1 MEDAKGAKREKKIFK
16 NLIGREGEE
25 RGDSEGGGPLGEGGP
40 VCLQSAQR
48 TMKNILPISTPLT
61 FRSFTSRINSARA
74 NRVLK
79 KGKLL

>member
-48 TMKNILPISTPLT
+48 TMKIYCQFQPH
-61 FRSFTSRINSARA
+61 
-74 NRVLK
+74 
-79 KGKLL
+79 